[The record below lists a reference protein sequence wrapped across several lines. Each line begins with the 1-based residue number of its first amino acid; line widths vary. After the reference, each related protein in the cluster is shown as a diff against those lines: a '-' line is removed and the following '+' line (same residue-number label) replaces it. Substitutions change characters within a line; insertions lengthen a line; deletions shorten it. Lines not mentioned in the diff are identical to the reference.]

1 MKNIRSRAVL
11 VAAALLAT
19 STLAGPPAVSDS
31 SGGKHRHPHHDPPAS
46 TESAQVVLDW
56 QRTAIATVYPAT
68 PIPTGIP
75 VLGFTSLAI
84 NDAVTT
90 SLRWGSSSETA
101 AVARAAHDVLLHYY
115 PGAGAALDAQLVTTL
130 AGVPDGTDED
140 RGARAGELAAAR
152 MIASRY
158 GDGYGDTTIHYTL
171 PPGIGVWQPVPPA
184 ADMLGAWLGS
194 VRPLVIRHPVR
205 VDGPDRL
212 TSADYT
218 TDYNEVKLLGS
229 SASAV
234 RSPEQADTAVFFNTN
249 PAIMQG
255 DALIRN
261 LESHP
266 QDLQKTAWV
275 FAALHGAMADSVI
288 RCWQLKRDVGYWRP
302 FQAVAGAADDGNPDT
317 QPESGWT
324 SYLPT
329 PPYSDYVTGH
339 GCLTGSAV
347 EVIRTVL
354 GEDTQLE
361 LRSLSL
367 EGAVRTYP
375 TLTALE
381 YDALNSRIWGGL
393 HFRDAMSD
401 GYSIGHQTA
410 RTVMKK
416 LG

>member
-1 MKNIRSRAVL
+1 MKNLRSRAVL
-11 VAAALLAT
+11 VAAALLAA
-19 STLAGPPAVSDS
+19 STLASSPAASNG
-31 SGGKHRHPHHDPPAS
+31 SGGKHRHPHHDPPTS

-56 QRTAIATVYPAT
+56 QRTAIATVYPVT

-90 SLRWGSSSETA
+90 SLSWGSSSETA
-101 AVARAAHDVLLHYY
+101 AVAWAAHDVLLHYY
-115 PGAGAALDAQLVTTL
+115 PGSGAALDAQLATSL
-130 AGVPDGTDED
+130 AGVPDGPDED
-140 RGARAGELAAAR
+140 RGARAGERAAAR

-184 ADMLGAWLGS
+184 TDMLGAWLGS

-205 VDGPDRL
+205 FDGPDRL

-229 SASAV
+229 TASAV
-234 RSPEQADTAVFFNTN
+234 RSQTQADTAVFFNTN
-249 PAIMQG
+249 PAVMQG

-266 QDLQKTAWV
+266 QDLQKTAWL

-302 FQAVAGAADDGNPDT
+302 FQAVAAAADDGNPDT

-329 PPYSDYVTGH
+329 PPYSDYVSGH
-339 GCLTGSAV
+339 GCLTASAV

-361 LRSLSL
+361 LRSSSL
-367 EGAVRTYP
+367 AGAVRTYP

-410 RTVMKK
+410 RMVMKK